1 MTEADLNPLLKPL
14 VGGQAY
20 PYVVKLTSEGKPAV
34 KPPWIVY
41 TVPDENRADVFY
53 GAAETAFMVQIDV
66 YASSIDEAKTL
77 RQQAEAAITVLS
89 PAEIHL
95 FSGYEPETGLFRASL
110 EFRVW
115 Q

>member
-20 PYVVKLTSEGKPAV
+20 PYVVKLTAEGTPAV

-41 TVPDENRADVFY
+41 TVPDENRADVFC
-53 GAAETAFMVQIDV
+53 GSAETAYMAQIDV
-66 YASSIDEAKTL
+66 YADTAEEAKAL
-77 RQQAEAAITVLS
+77 RAKAEQAITVLS

-95 FSGYEPETGLFRASL
+95 FSGHEPETGLFRASL

>member
-14 VGGQAY
+14 VDGQAY
-20 PYVVKLTSEGKPAV
+20 PYVVKLTPKGEPAV

-41 TVPDENRADVFY
+41 TVPDENHGDVFC
-53 GAAETAFMVQIDV
+53 GTAETAFMIQVDV
-66 YASSIDEAKTL
+66 YASSIYEAKAI
-77 RQQAEAAITVLS
+77 RAQAEAAVKVLS

-95 FSGYEPETGLFRASL
+95 FSGHELDTGLFRASF

-115 Q
+115 R

>member
-20 PYVVKLTSEGKPAV
+20 PYVVKLTPEGMPAV

-41 TVPDENRADVFY
+41 TVHDENRADVFC
-53 GAAETAFMVQIDV
+53 GTAETAYLAQIDV
-66 YASSIDEAKTL
+66 YASSIDQAKEL
-77 RQQAEAAITVLS
+77 RAKAEQAIAILA

-95 FSGYEPETGLFRASL
+95 FSGHEPDTGLFRASL
-110 EFRVW
+110 EFKVW

>member
-20 PYVVKLTSEGKPAV
+20 PYVVKLTPEGKPAV
-34 KPPWIVY
+34 NPPWIVY
-41 TVPDENRADVFY
+41 TVPDESRGDVFC
-53 GAAETAFMVQIDV
+53 GTAETAFMVQIDV
-66 YASSIDEAKTL
+66 YADTPEEAKAL
-77 RQQAEAAITVLS
+77 RAQAEQAVAHFL
-89 PAEIHL
+89 PAETHL
-95 FSGYEPETGLFRASL
+95 FSSYEPDTGLFRASF